1 MPFGLKNVGA
11 TYQRAMNAIFH
22 ELIGDMVELYIDDII
37 VKSKVTSHHLS
48 HLCRAFLCMRAHKLK
63 LNPLKCAFD
72 VSACNFLGFLAS
84 QRGIEV
90 DQNKTKAMIEVM
102 PPCNKKE
109 LQRFLSQV
117 NYIRRFIS
125 NCADRTQVFSLLLK
139 LKKEDEFLW
148 REEHQKSF
156 EDIKRYL
163 VNPLVLNS
171 PIRNRPL
178 KLYLSATD
186 TCVACLL
193 PHSCHLH
200 SCLVMQ
206 RFYFSSS
213 NEMTQYTLTSQD
225 TAITSFSHDKV
236 LAAAADAAFKVS
248 FNQKKKQDTTKPGIL
263 GCLAKSFK
271 GCKPDQ
277 NLDASQMC
285 HTGNFSH
292 LEGLFAKPPAFP
304 DSTSREP
311 PQPESDSSSLPPPI
325 KSEKAEEL
333 SIDDI
338 VIDDLSPPLPQPMTT
353 TSKQPKKEKRGTI
366 SYQPFSHYIEHC

>member
-1 MPFGLKNVGA
+1 MVISLEFPAIVPTVGPPMTTARFIALPMHANSLKLSSGVGLAKKRSSNSVAASPNERSIGTLSHSTESIGVERVYIAGYQDGSMQEVEFVAFGVP
-11 TYQRAMNAIFH
+11 
-22 ELIGDMVELYIDDII
+22 
-37 VKSKVTSHHLS
+37 VTSLDFC
-48 HLCRAFLCMRAHKLK
+48 L
-63 LNPLKCAFD
+63 D
-72 VSACNFLGFLAS
+72 
-84 QRGIEV
+84 
-90 DQNKTKAMIEVM
+90 T
-102 PPCNKKE
+102 
-109 LQRFLSQV
+109 
-117 NYIRRFIS
+117 
-125 NCADRTQVFSLLLK
+125 LLLA
-139 LKKEDEFLW
+139 
-148 REEHQKSF
+148 
-156 EDIKRYL
+156 
-163 VNPLVLNS
+163 VG
-171 PIRNRPL
+171 
-178 KLYLSATD
+178 TD
-186 TCVACLL
+186 HGL
-193 PHSCHLH
+193 
-200 SCLVMQ
+200 
-206 RFYFSSS
+206 
-213 NEMTQYTLTSQD
+213 YTLTSHD

-325 KSEKAEEL
+325 KSEKEEEL

-366 SYQPFSHYIEHC
+366 SYQPFSHCIEHC